1 MKRNDLARASVA
13 VEQAGQ
19 PGLAELIRAAS
30 HGIIALMMV
39 SDRTVSVSK
48 RELTGCTRPLVVVL
62 GDDDYSG
69 SGPSGW
75 LCAKRVAEH
84 TACAVIHASG
94 ATAET
99 YAQAWMGARL
109 TGSCALIETDT
120 EHAHAWAELW
130 KGKSVLLVWPRGGV
144 HPVMPNRSAVH

>member
-1 MKRNDLARASVA
+1 MKRSDLARASVA

-30 HGIIALMMV
+30 HGVIALMMV

-48 RELTGCTRPLVVVL
+48 RELTGCNKPIVTVI
-62 GDDDYSG
+62 GDDDYAST
-69 SGPSGW
+69 GPSGW
-75 LCAKRVAEH
+75 LCAKRVAQH

-94 ATAET
+94 ATADT

-109 TGSCALIETDT
+109 TGSCALIETNT
-120 EHAHAWAELW
+120 EHAREWAQLW
-130 KGKSVLLVWPRGGV
+130 RGKSVLLVWPRGGV
-144 HPVMPNRSAVH
+144 HPVTPARELVH